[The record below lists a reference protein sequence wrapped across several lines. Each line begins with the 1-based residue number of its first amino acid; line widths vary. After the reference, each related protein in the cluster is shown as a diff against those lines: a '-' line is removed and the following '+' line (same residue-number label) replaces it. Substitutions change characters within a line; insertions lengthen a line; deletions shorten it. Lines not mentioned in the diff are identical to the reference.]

1 MKKVHLLLVLLYCLS
16 QAAAMAQ
23 GSSRLYIYKGY
34 FNNRFGREE
43 NSRPFEG
50 KLIVDGDRSLFTM
63 KEEAAHH
70 AALQEHTVDLRPD
83 SLFTVYKAQ
92 ESASLLFDFID
103 LSHRSHWFADT
114 LFPMEWK
121 LLDEEKSIGAIPCRK
136 AVTWF
141 KGRGY
146 TAWYAPS
153 ITIADGPWKLGGLPG
168 LILEAFDDQ
177 DQWHMTY
184 VSDQASSG
192 FDQQDFESRI
202 SRGIDGYA
210 AFSAHVK
217 KIFSRLEASL
227 GVRSAADCTGCQST
241 PAVRFHSWEKLD

>member
-1 MKKVHLLLVLLYCLS
+1 MKKTYFIFTLLYLLTQVS
-16 QAAAMAQ
+16 VLAQ
-23 GSSRLYIYKGY
+23 ETARTYLYTGK
-34 FNNRFGREE
+34 FNSRFGRGE

-50 KLIVDGDRSLFTM
+50 RLIVDGTRSLFTM
-63 KEEAAHH
+63 KEQAVHH
-70 AALQEHTVDLRPD
+70 AAVQEHTIDLRPD
-83 SLFTVYKAQ
+83 SLFTVYKEQ

-184 VSDQASSG
+184 AAEQASPG
-192 FDQQDFESRI
+192 FDDRYFEDRI
-202 SRGIDGYA
+202 SKGMEGYA
-210 AFSAHVK
+210 SFAAHVK

-227 GVRSAADCTGCQST
+227 GVNTGFNCIGCASS
-241 PAVRFHSWEKLD
+241 PVVRFHSWEKLD